1 MKILGWS
8 QFTILALTLA
18 VGSSAFASTISFYLN
33 TDETP
38 GQPPANTIEVQ
49 VNVTSPDA
57 ATVTVTNLDPSNDLY
72 NIHNFFLNVSGSSA
86 IGSCVSGQGC
96 TDGAITSTPS
106 GQSFYYVSNQGGG
119 YGSMTYNVVDTTA
132 GAATSVTVDLTATNG
147 NSWANAADVLKPD
160 GSGWEASV
168 ELYTQSG
175 YQAAGNDTAPEPPDM
190 LLMSAGLLA
199 LGLLPAFKRKFKWT
213 A

>member
-1 MKILGWS
+1 MKTLGWS
-8 QFTILALTLA
+8 RFTILALTLA
-18 VGSSAFASTISFYLN
+18 VGSSAFADTITFYLN
-33 TDETP
+33 TDETLGKP
-38 GQPPANTIEVQ
+38 LANTIEVQ

-57 ATVTVTNLDPSNDLY
+57 ATVTVTNLDPSNNLY

-86 IGSCVSGQGC
+86 IGNCVSGQGC

-106 GQSFYYVSNQGGG
+106 GQSFYFVSNQGGG

-132 GAATSVTVDLTATNG
+132 GAANSITVDLTATGG
-147 NSWANAADVLKPD
+147 NSWANAADVLSPD
-160 GSGWEASV
+160 SSGWEASV

-175 YQAAGNDTAPEPPDM
+175 YQAAGHYAPEPPDM
-190 LLMSAGLLA
+190 LLMGAGLLA
-199 LGLLPAFKRKFKWT
+199 LGLLPAFKRKFKRT

>member
-8 QFTILALTLA
+8 RFTILALTLA
-18 VGSSAFASTISFYLN
+18 VGSSAFADTITFYLN
-33 TDETP
+33 TDETL
-38 GQPPANTIEVQ
+38 GKPPANTIEVQ

-57 ATVTVTNLDPSNDLY
+57 ATVTVTNLDPSNNLY

-86 IGSCVSGQGC
+86 IGNCVSGQGC

-106 GQSFYYVSNQGGG
+106 GQSFYFVSNQGGG

-132 GAATSVTVDLTATNG
+132 GAANSITVDLTATGG
-147 NSWANAADVLKPD
+147 NSWANAADVLSPD
-160 GSGWEASV
+160 NSGWEASV

-175 YQAAGNDTAPEPPDM
+175 YQAAGHYAPEPPDM
-190 LLMSAGLLA
+190 LLMGAGLLA
-199 LGLLPAFKRKFKWT
+199 LGLLPAFKRKFKRT

>member
-8 QFTILALTLA
+8 RFTILALTLA
-18 VGSSAFASTISFYLN
+18 VGSSAFADTITFYLN

-38 GQPPANTIEVQ
+38 GKPPANTIQVQ

-96 TDGAITSTPS
+96 TGGAITSTPS

-119 YGSMTYNVVDTTA
+119 YGSMTYNVVDTSA
-132 GAATSVTVDLTATNG
+132 GAATSITVDLTATGG
-147 NSWANAADVLKPD
+147 NSWANAADVLTPD
-160 GSGWEASV
+160 NSGWEASV

-175 YQAAGNDTAPEPPDM
+175 YQAAGHYAPEPPDM
-190 LLMSAGLLA
+190 LLMGAGLLA
-199 LGLLPAFKRKFKWT
+199 LGLLPAFKRKFKRT